1 MADLRLFIVADDPL
15 ARAGLSALLQDQE
28 EWDIVGQSSDWESL
42 GSEIDRLL
50 PDIIVWD
57 LGWEPEE
64 QLANLSEILTD
75 DSEGGPAIVALLP
88 DQEQVGFLW
97 SAGVRVLLSRDLSTD
112 SLIAAI
118 KAAANNLAVIDPF
131 LLNAFAPA
139 AIVEEPDLAED
150 LTGREIEVLILVA
163 EGLSNKGIAQRLA
176 ISEHTVKFH
185 LNAVMGK
192 LGVQSRTAA
201 VVRATRL
208 GLIAL

>member
-1 MADLRLFIVADDPL
+1 
-15 ARAGLSALLQDQE
+15 
-28 EWDIVGQSSDWESL
+28 
-42 GSEIDRLL
+42 LL

-131 LLNAFAPA
+131 LLDAFAPA
-139 AIVEEPDLAED
+139 AIVEKPDLAED